1 MGDRAAG
8 DVGTRDSIRLPATSS
23 PLQEVSTIEIPVREP
38 VRMPDAPQRDVVSK
52 GDGAAQGPAPGD
64 ECAVESPTLRP
75 DQNPRDPILEHGVF
89 KILQK
94 KH

>member
-1 MGDRAAG
+1 
-8 DVGTRDSIRLPATSS
+8 
-23 PLQEVSTIEIPVREP
+23 
-38 VRMPDAPQRDVVSK
+38 MPDAPQRDVVSK

-64 ECAVESPTLRP
+64 EYAVESPTLRP